1 MRADL
6 AAAIDTL
13 ARAGVVTPRAD
24 AEWLLAGLLGIGRA
38 TLALGLDARLDP
50 ETAARF
56 EAAVRRRARREPL
69 QQILGWEAFRGLRVC
84 VTPDVLV
91 PRPETEMLVE
101 WALELVPRPRL
112 AVDVGTGSGCIA
124 CAIAVERP
132 SARVVAVDRS
142 AAAAAVARAN
152 VEALGVAGRVRVVVA
167 DLLSPVGDAQA
178 DLVIANLPY
187 VPTAVIAALSPE
199 VARHEPRVAI
209 DGGPD
214 GLAELR
220 RLVAAAPSRL
230 QRGGRLVVETA
241 GGTQTP
247 EVTLL
252 MRTAGFT
259 DVATRRDLPGVERF
273 VAGRCG

>member
-1 MRADL
+1 
-6 AAAIDTL
+6 
-13 ARAGVVTPRAD
+13 
-24 AEWLLAGLLGIGRA
+24 
-38 TLALGLDARLDP
+38 
-50 ETAARF
+50 
-56 EAAVRRRARREPL
+56 
-69 QQILGWEAFRGLRVC
+69 
-84 VTPDVLV
+84 
-91 PRPETEMLVE
+91 
-101 WALELVPRPRL
+101 
-112 AVDVGTGSGCIA
+112 
-124 CAIAVERP
+124 
-132 SARVVAVDRS
+132 
-142 AAAAAVARAN
+142 
-152 VEALGVAGRVRVVVA
+152 
-167 DLLSPVGDAQA
+167 
-178 DLVIANLPY
+178 
-187 VPTAVIAALSPE
+187 VIAALSPE